1 MNYRKSKIT
10 PLLIIVFLCLNAYSC
25 KKCQRCIVKDSQG
38 NEIDNTKLCGNQQQL
53 DNQKTRSQINAIN
66 IGGSFN
72 CEEEK

>member
-1 MNYRKSKIT
+1 M
-10 PLLIIVFLCLNAYSC
+10 LIAFLCVNAYSC
-25 KKCQRCIVKDSQG
+25 KKCQRCVVKDSQG

-53 DNQKTRSQINAIN
+53 DSQKTRSQINAIN